1 MAWFAESVFLGVVF
15 LQISLAV
22 WLVPG
27 YVAVVIAEEKDRRT
41 LSYLAMTRLTS
52 AEIVLGKLASGLL
65 QYAAWSATGLPIVI
79 LLPFF
84 GGVDPRSV
92 LLATAGTVSTAYFIA
107 GLSIVVLT
115 AAPRARQAVGES
127 IGLAMVWVVVPTM
140 VQLIV
145 PISFPRVWTWTKPI
159 NDWVLASS
167 PSSLLVVLC
176 GWPFG
181 PPWRLLDTAIW
192 MVGLQL
198 AGGSLLVA
206 WAVVRF
212 RKACRRHEENSGTAE
227 SLERPHAW
235 LRAAIYRIMPGRRA
249 PCWDSPML
257 WKELCTARRRTLA
270 EKVSVLVALGFVA
283 LLVRVMFP
291 FALRALLEQMR
302 YGLNPNGSE
311 IRRMEFNEILRII
324 TSLVE
329 FFVILATAGI
339 AATGL
344 TEERARETWDSLLAT
359 PLAAREIIQAKMIGA
374 AWRVRWVALL
384 LVALWL
390 VGTLAGSIHPIGFG
404 AALFLLAVSI
414 WFAASLGTYTSLISR
429 DTGQASN
436 RALVPVLLLSLSFL
450 ACYLAPRT
458 NSVVLGAGSAPFV
471 NWLSLVSYADV
482 REIVTGRGLRPFI
495 VILPIGVYT
504 DDRPAAVLAAFL
516 LAIVALIVAATWFS
530 RAAVSRFD
538 RAAGRPHRSDG
549 TYERAV
555 AGVIASV
562 VDSCAI
568 PPISSDPIADSTSR

>member
-1 MAWFAESVFLGVVF
+1 MVSIGPILSRELRSLARRPRAFRRRCSFSIALVLLLGLQYLVAHVTNPRQFSPRAMAWFAESVFLGVVF

-291 FALRALLEQMR
+291 FAAC
-302 YGLNPNGSE
+302 
-311 IRRMEFNEILRII
+311 
-324 TSLVE
+324 V
-329 FFVILATAGI
+329 
-339 AATGL
+339 
-344 TEERARETWDSLLAT
+344 
-359 PLAAREIIQAKMIGA
+359 
-374 AWRVRWVALL
+374 
-384 LVALWL
+384 
-390 VGTLAGSIHPIGFG
+390 
-404 AALFLLAVSI
+404 
-414 WFAASLGTYTSLISR
+414 
-429 DTGQASN
+429 
-436 RALVPVLLLSLSFL
+436 LSLSKCDMASIPMVQKSAEWSSTRSCVSSHHWSSSSLFWRPPESP
-450 ACYLAPRT
+450 PR
-458 NSVVLGAGSAPFV
+458 V
-471 NWLSLVSYADV
+471 
-482 REIVTGRGLRPFI
+482 
-495 VILPIGVYT
+495 
-504 DDRPAAVLAAFL
+504 
-516 LAIVALIVAATWFS
+516 
-530 RAAVSRFD
+530 
-538 RAAGRPHRSDG
+538 
-549 TYERAV
+549 
-555 AGVIASV
+555 
-562 VDSCAI
+562 
-568 PPISSDPIADSTSR
+568 